1 MSSFEHE
8 DFTEAKEKIR
18 EIPDFPRQ
26 GIRYK
31 DITPVLQDGR
41 LFARIVERMV
51 KQFYDKRVDYVISPE
66 CRGFVLGS
74 AVAIRLG
81 AGFIP
86 ARKKGRLPF
95 KTIKVTY
102 NSDYPDVSKEE
113 NVLFIHEDALRKGN
127 RILIIDDMLSSGGT
141 IRACKNLV
149 ETLGGEVVGA
159 GVMVDLGDARS
170 KDILQ
175 DLSVYSCVRF

>member
-1 MSSFEHE
+1 MSTVDHE

-18 EIPDFPRQ
+18 EVPDFPRP

-41 LFARIVERMV
+41 LFARLVERLV

-102 NSDYPDVSKEE
+102 ESDYPDHSKEE
-113 NVLFIHEDALRKGN
+113 NMLFIHEDAFRRGN

-141 IRACKNLV
+141 IRACKILA

-159 GVMVDLGDARS
+159 GVVVDLGDPKS
-170 KDILQ
+170 KDNLQ
-175 DLSVYSCVRF
+175 DFSVYSCVRY